1 MRRPVKPFVT
11 EYKAPNRRS
20 SGRNGED
27 LFSTAGNGEPASR
40 RSSDAGTHGE
50 NAYEAA
56 MKAADAIFSPVIDRS
71 REVEDASAPQR
82 NEPSVEAADAPAPA
96 RRILRAMDEPPP
108 PEVIDFQEP
117 PRRRGRKPGSK
128 NKPKLVVAEAEAPPD
143 FVEQENDDLE
153 DEDDV
158 TEIATAPSPTF
169 PSVPY
174 RSRNSER
181 FPWVRTKL
189 KPGEQWK
196 RRLPKVCW

>member
-50 NAYEAA
+50 NAYDAA
-56 MKAADAIFSPVIDRS
+56 MKAADAIFSPVVDRS

-96 RRILRAMDEPPP
+96 PARRILRAMDEPPP
-108 PEVIDFQEP
+108 PEVIDSQEP
-117 PRRRGRKPGSK
+117 TRRRGRKPGSK
-128 NKPKLVVAEAEAPPD
+128 NKPKFVVAEAEAKLT
-143 FVEQENDDLE
+143 QRSARK
-153 DEDDV
+153 
-158 TEIATAPSPTF
+158 IATAPSPTF